1 MRIFLLGYMGSG
13 KSTIGD
19 ALAARLQLPFIDL
32 DKRIEAHEGSN
43 VSEIFERNG
52 EHYFRSIESAVLE
65 ELIRTEASAVIATG
79 GGTPCFNSNLDLM
92 HVNGVTVYL
101 KCRIETLMQRLQGTA
116 ETRPL
121 LQAAGFSPEN
131 HLKARE
137 SVYQQAQHVIANDGE
152 INAAVDAIMRILA
165 TPETSA

>member
-19 ALAARLQLPFIDL
+19 ALAALLQLPFIDL
-32 DKRIEAHEGSN
+32 DKRIEAHEGRS

-52 EHYFRSIESAVLE
+52 ESYFRSIESAVLE

-92 HVNGVTVYL
+92 HVNGITVYL
-101 KCRIETLMQRLQGTA
+101 KCSIETLMQRLQGTA

-121 LQAAGFSPEN
+121 LQTAGFSPEN

-137 SVYQQAQHVIANDGE
+137 SFYQQAQHVFANDGE